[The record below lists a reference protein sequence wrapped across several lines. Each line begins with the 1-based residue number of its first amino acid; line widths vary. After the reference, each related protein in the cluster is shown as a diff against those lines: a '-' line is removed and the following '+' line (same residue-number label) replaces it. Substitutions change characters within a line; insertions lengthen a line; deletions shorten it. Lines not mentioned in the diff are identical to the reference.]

1 MDKPTP
7 PKAMTET
14 ESAPGWPAGTKGC
27 LLVTDAQIEA
37 FGEAMAA
44 WGAAQERERM
54 QARIDAL
61 MLEHCPDEMSDE
73 QKRNWAANQVPAQ
86 QGAWPFPSTGAG
98 LTECDMHDD
107 ESH

>member
-44 WGAAQERERM
+44 WGAAQERRALERI
-54 QARIDAL
+54 ATIAHEGGLERLDEYEAL
-61 MLEHCPDEMSDE
+61 CEIRRLTLDYW
-73 QKRNWAANQVPAQ
+73 KR
-86 QGAWPFPSTGAG
+86 T
-98 LTECDMHDD
+98 
-107 ESH
+107 